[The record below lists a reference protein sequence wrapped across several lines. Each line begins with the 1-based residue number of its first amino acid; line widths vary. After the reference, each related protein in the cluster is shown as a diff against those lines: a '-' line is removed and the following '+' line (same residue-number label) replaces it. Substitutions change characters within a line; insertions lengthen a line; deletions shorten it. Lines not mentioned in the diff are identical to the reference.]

1 MQPTR
6 VCDTQ
11 YCGLRPN
18 DQSGTFINHPLL
30 SGPLIQAMLSS
41 DTLPN
46 GPLTWRALDI
56 AWLPLA
62 RADSNN
68 QPIKSM
74 VLRPKSDVL
83 RKKLDRK
90 AVTSV

>member
-1 MQPTR
+1 MTESNNEA
-6 VCDTQ
+6 V
-11 YCGLRPN
+11 
-18 DQSGTFINHPLL
+18 IEHPLL
-30 SGPLIQAMLSS
+30 SGPLIQAMLSLEAL
-41 DTLPN
+41 TN
-46 GPLTWRALDI
+46 GPLTWGALDI

-62 RADSNN
+62 RADSNH

-83 RKKLDRK
+83 RKILDRK

>member
-1 MQPTR
+1 MVNGAGSGDR
-6 VCDTQ
+6 VPRST
-11 YCGLRPN
+11 
-18 DQSGTFINHPLL
+18 
-30 SGPLIQAMLSS
+30 LIQAMLSLEAL
-41 DTLPN
+41 TN

-62 RADSNN
+62 RADSNI

-74 VLRPKSDVL
+74 VWRPESDVL
-83 RKKLDRK
+83 RNKSDRK